1 MVGWEGYGPEQNPR
15 EPFEMLED
23 TAMQALQQ
31 FHERY
36 LFKSKDHRVIDN
48 PNRGTK
54 RRRSQCEDRLREEG
68 SSVMTLR

>member
-1 MVGWEGYGPEQNPR
+1 MVAWEGYGPEENSWK
-15 EPFEMLED
+15 PFKMLED

-36 LFKSKDHRVIDN
+36 LSKSKDHRVIDK

-54 RRRSQCEDRLREEG
+54 RRR
-68 SSVMTLR
+68 

>member
-1 MVGWEGYGPEQNPR
+1 
-15 EPFEMLED
+15 MLED

-36 LFKSKDHRVIDN
+36 LSKAKDHRVIDN

-54 RRRSQCEDRLREEG
+54 
-68 SSVMTLR
+68 